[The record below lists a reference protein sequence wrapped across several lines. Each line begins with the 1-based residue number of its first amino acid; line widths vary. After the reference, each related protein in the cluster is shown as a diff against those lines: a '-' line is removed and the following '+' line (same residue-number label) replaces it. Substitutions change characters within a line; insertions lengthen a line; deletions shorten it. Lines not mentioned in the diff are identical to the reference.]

1 MLGGWDNFYV
11 IVGGAAAGLTGLT
24 FVVIALA
31 ADAHMARLSGLR
43 VFVSPTVI
51 HFASVLWVS
60 ALVSVPGHTALSLGL
75 CMLVSGAI
83 GVVYGA
89 RTLWRMW
96 RFEDYDA
103 VAEDWTFNG
112 ILPLLAYLAIA
123 VAGILIWAHAAVTA
137 AVYIIGAATMA
148 LLFVGI
154 HNAWDLAVW
163 IIAERPGAQ
172 REAEATG
179 AASSPAAAATQP
191 TSEAPESHDA

>member
-1 MLGGWDNFYV
+1 MLEGWDNFYV

-60 ALVSVPGHTALSLGL
+60 ALVSVPGHTPLSLGL

-112 ILPLLAYLAIA
+112 IMPLLAYLAIA
-123 VAGILIWAHAAVTA
+123 VAGTMIWAHVTV
-137 AVYIIGAATMA
+137 AVYLIGAATLV

-172 REAEATG
+172 REAEASA
-179 AASSPAAAATQP
+179 AASSPAAAAPQT
-191 TSEAPESHDA
+191 TSEASDGDAAGD